1 MANLCRLHVKRAAL
15 TVTPVQRHHG
25 AGLGQLVRRPTPVIR
40 YLVDGLLP
48 GRLERATG
56 TRSRRWSAPPT
67 AGGGLLLG
75 LALYCS
81 YGIAPLGLLVV
92 AVVVS
97 ARRLRPL
104 LVGALG
110 FWWWTGLAATRVR
123 YAEGIATIRPYD
135 YFVLANLAAF
145 AVALGPATVAGLASL
160 HRRSRLRWP
169 VGAAL
174 LAVAGADLSGL
185 SKGEV
190 ERIWLPIGA
199 ACAYGDLEG
208 HVWFELKFVR
218 VDQSRPAAQ
227 VCATNP
233 GQ

>member
-1 MANLCRLHVKRAAL
+1 MVRAADGGRWPAAGPCAVL
-15 TVTPVQRHHG
+15 LLRHRPARTPRG
-25 AGLGQLVRRPTPVIR
+25 GGGGQC
-40 YLVDGLLP
+40 
-48 GRLERATG
+48 
-56 TRSRRWSAPPT
+56 APP
-67 AGGGLLLG
+67 A
-75 LALYCS
+75 A
-81 YGIAPLGLLVV
+81 
-92 AVVVS
+92 
-97 ARRLRPL
+97 L

-227 VCATNP
+227 VGATNP